1 VHGGEGVT
9 DVTHAGESTI
19 RGATR
24 DDAEVLAAVHI
35 DGWRWGYRGQ
45 LPDEVLDNLDST
57 LEQRAAFWREETA
70 REGTAVRVMELDGTV
85 VGFAS
90 FGSARDADVEPGT
103 GELYL
108 IYLARAA
115 AGRGFGRALHEH
127 VLDQLRGRGHR
138 RAVLWTLETNARARR
153 FYEVAGWRLEGARKT
168 ESRPGY
174 ELREV
179 RYQLDL

>member
-1 VHGGEGVT
+1 MEPPSRPPA
-9 DVTHAGESTI
+9 AGEPTI
-19 RGATR
+19 RRATR
-24 DDAEVLAAVHI
+24 ADAAAIAAVHV

-45 LPDEVLDNLDST
+45 LPDAVLDALGST
-57 LEQRAAFWREETA
+57 LERRATFWRDETA
-70 REGTAVRVMELDGTV
+70 RQDVAVWVVEVDERV

-90 FGSARDADVEPGT
+90 FGAARDADAEPGT

-108 IYLARAA
+108 IYLSEMA
-115 AGRGFGRALHEH
+115 AGRGIGRALHEH
-127 VLDQLRGRGHR
+127 VLAELRRRGHR

-153 FYEVAGWRLEGARKT
+153 FYETAGWRLEGARKT

-179 RYQLDL
+179 RYRIAL